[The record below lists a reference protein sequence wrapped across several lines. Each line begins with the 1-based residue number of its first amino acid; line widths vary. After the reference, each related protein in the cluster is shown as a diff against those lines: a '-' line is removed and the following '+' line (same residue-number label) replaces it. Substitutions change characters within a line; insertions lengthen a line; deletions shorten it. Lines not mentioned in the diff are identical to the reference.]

1 MLTFHNRWNIE
12 KFPFQV
18 LPEMQTMAVTPLQK
32 SLLHY
37 QEMAD
42 NNKTDLRENKNGDP
56 AANGAANN
64 LQENWKSSDR
74 PTRGAYTYDVHAE
87 GGGVETYSVRW
98 VVLLVIHSVVIYSVE
113 HFWHVP
119 PAVGRILQLL
129 CSPMA
134 RERPEDIFVVGKAVC
149 PCAVCLLPSQRTSFK
164 FADLAP
170 HW

>member
-12 KFPFQV
+12 KFPFQL
-18 LPEMQTMAVTPLQK
+18 LPEMQTLAVTPLQK

-74 PTRGAYTYDVHAE
+74 PTRGAYTYDVHGE

-98 VVLLVIHSVVIYSVE
+98 VVLLVIHSVVIFCRAFLTCSTGSWADAATIVQPNGPRASRG
-113 HFWHVP
+113 H
-119 PAVGRILQLL
+119 L
-129 CSPMA
+129 C
-134 RERPEDIFVVGKAVC
+134 RG
-149 PCAVCLLPSQRTSFK
+149 
-164 FADLAP
+164 
-170 HW
+170 